1 MTVVVPGVGV
11 ITKKSRCKQLLL
23 PVEIPAARFSCLTSG
38 SFRPKLGLCILL
50 ITITGCICLI
60 VLPLFAPYYPFSSFS
75 SSLESKTHQNMKL
88 QHIEAVKKIE
98 DSNKYFNI
106 KLYDQV
112 AHNNNNNVVVSPF
125 SIQSVLSMVLSGA
138 GGETANQIR
147 FGLSLPEDKYLHSGL
162 NEILTAMGD
171 KSENFT
177 LKAANRLYIQNGFH
191 LRPRFLAFNQ
201 KTYQAVPEIVDF
213 REEEK
218 TRQAINTWVRGE
230 TNEKIEELIRPGV
243 LTPSSRLVLINALY
257 FKGTWVEPFDKADTR
272 KKNFHTNNGQV
283 VRVDM

>member
-50 ITITGCICLI
+50 ITITGCLCLI
-60 VLPLFAPYYPFSSFS
+60 VLPLFASYYPFSSFS
-75 SSLESKTHQNMKL
+75 SSFESKSHRNMKL
-88 QHIEAVKKIE
+88 QHLEAVKKIE
-98 DSNKYFNI
+98 DSNKYFSI
-106 KLYDQV
+106 KLYDHV
-112 AHNNNNNVVVSPF
+112 AHTNNNNVVVSPF

-147 FGLSLPEDKYLHSGL
+147 FGLSLPEDKFLHSGL
-162 NEILTAMGD
+162 SDILTSMGD

-201 KTYQAVPEIVDF
+201 RTYQAVPEIVDF
-213 REEEK
+213 REVEK
-218 TRQAINTWVRGE
+218 ARQAINTWVRGE

-243 LTPSSRLVLINALY
+243 LTPLSRLVLINALY
-257 FKGTWVEPFDKADTR
+257 FKGTWVEPFNKADTR

>member
-283 VRVDM
+283 VKVDM

>member
-50 ITITGCICLI
+50 ITITGCLCLI
-60 VLPLFAPYYPFSSFS
+60 VLPLFASYYPFSSFS
-75 SSLESKTHQNMKL
+75 SSFESKSHRNMKL
-88 QHIEAVKKIE
+88 QHLEAVKKIE
-98 DSNKYFNI
+98 DSNKYFSI
-106 KLYDQV
+106 KLYDHV
-112 AHNNNNNVVVSPF
+112 AHTNNNNVVVSPF

-138 GGETANQIR
+138 GGDTANQIR
-147 FGLSLPEDKYLHSGL
+147 SGLSLPEDKFLHSGL
-162 NEILTAMGD
+162 SDILTSMGD
-171 KSENFT
+171 KSENYT
-177 LKAANRLYIQNGFH
+177 LKAVNRLYIQNGFH

-201 KTYQAVPEIVDF
+201 RTYQAVPEIVDF
-213 REEEK
+213 REVEK
-218 TRQAINTWVRGE
+218 ARQAINTWVRGE

-243 LTPSSRLVLINALY
+243 LTPLSRLVLINALY
-257 FKGTWVEPFDKADTR
+257 FKGTWVEPFNKADTR

>member
-50 ITITGCICLI
+50 ITITGCLCLI
-60 VLPLFAPYYPFSSFS
+60 VLPLFASYYPFSSFS
-75 SSLESKTHQNMKL
+75 SSFESKSHRNMKL
-88 QHIEAVKKIE
+88 QHLEAVKKIE
-98 DSNKYFNI
+98 DSNKYFSI
-106 KLYDQV
+106 KLYDHI
-112 AHNNNNNVVVSPF
+112 AHSNNNNVVVSPF

-138 GGETANQIR
+138 AGETANQIR
-147 FGLSLPEDKYLHSGL
+147 FGLSLPEDKFLHSGL
-162 NEILTAMGD
+162 SDILTSMGD
-171 KSENFT
+171 KNENFT

-201 KTYQAVPEIVDF
+201 RTYQAVPETVDF
-213 REEEK
+213 QEVEK
-218 TRQAINTWVRGE
+218 ARQAINTWVREE
-230 TNEKIEELIRPGV
+230 TNQKIEELIGPGV
-243 LTPSSRLVLINALY
+243 LTPLSRLVLINALY
-257 FKGTWVEPFDKADTR
+257 FKGTWVEAFDKADTR

-283 VRVDM
+283 VSVDM